1 MDTNWF
7 GLLRLLRDTI
17 YHCIGAWKM
26 SIVHLDF
33 GDGELLAEPLVLDL
47 SKLPVPP
54 TYQENAWVENSGR
67 NVTENGRKFASRVM
81 RVDTTETIDLNSEQ
95 VMDIANRIAVV
106 LYHFLADN
114 HLDDTIDNRLQALH
128 DTIQY
133 RYVNDIRVHG
143 YHGHEF
149 EKLIRAGILC
159 AIKNLGMVEISHL
172 LPFAQVTKQIGK

>member
-1 MDTNWF
+1 
-7 GLLRLLRDTI
+7 
-17 YHCIGAWKM
+17 M

-106 LYHFLADN
+106 LYHFHKV
-114 HLDDTIDNRLQALH
+114 HLVQ
-128 DTIQY
+128 
-133 RYVNDIRVHG
+133 
-143 YHGHEF
+143 
-149 EKLIRAGILC
+149 LIA
-159 AIKNLGMVEISHL
+159 
-172 LPFAQVTKQIGK
+172 